1 MFVSKVNLA
10 ELVGVVVVGVRVV
23 ELHHLNVLLSDAALA
38 GGLRQAESPEVLRVS
53 TVLLL
58 LPGT

>member
-10 ELVGVVVVGVRVV
+10 ELVGVVVGVRVV
-23 ELHHLNVLLSDAALA
+23 ELHHLNVLLSHGALA
-38 GGLRQAESPEVLRVS
+38 GGLRQAQRPEALRVS
-53 TVLLL
+53 IVLLL